1 MKNET
6 SHNDTPNL
14 IQCVLKDE
22 DSERYLML
30 TPDQINLFKYLKNH
44 DVVYD
49 SVELEVYTSGINW
62 ETV

>member
-6 SHNDTPNL
+6 LNNGTSAL
-14 IQCVLKDE
+14 IQCVLRDE
-22 DSERYLML
+22 DSERYLL
-30 TPDQINLFKYLKNH
+30 LSQEQINLFKYLKRC

-49 SVELEVYTSGINW
+49 NVELGVYSEGITW